1 MTLITSDVIKKKDF
15 ISVKSFFFICY
26 DVGVSEHALY
36 DLLTLASCYCLT
48 SPDKSTIMNIVHIKE
63 VHCMNTIVTSREA
76 ILAESR
82 KLVME
87 KGIDSVNMRSV
98 AAACN
103 VAVGSIYNYFPSKA
117 DLISA
122 AVEDVWKDIFHMS
135 GESMKFEHFTDCL
148 AWLYERIQKGCEQ
161 YPGFFTLHS
170 VSFAAEDKSSGRR
183 MMEKYFAHIRQNLL
197 HVLAADPLVREDAF
211 DDQLS
216 AGQFVDMI
224 FTLLTSLLLQNQK
237 CCEPLLVVAARCI
250 YEYNIESNEG
260 GFYED

>member
-1 MTLITSDVIKKKDF
+1 
-15 ISVKSFFFICY
+15 
-26 DVGVSEHALY
+26 
-36 DLLTLASCYCLT
+36 
-48 SPDKSTIMNIVHIKE
+48 MNIVHIKE

-87 KGIDSVNMRSV
+87 KGIDSVSMRSV

-148 AWLYERIQKGCEQ
+148 AWLYERILKGCEQ

-211 DDQLS
+211 GDQLS